1 MNATSIGKYI
11 SWAIIGVSVI
21 VIFAFLIANG
31 AGDWDPDLKG
41 SDLVDSNSYIIWF
54 NYVLAGLAAVLVLG
68 FFVIEMISNTKL
80 LIGTLSS
87 LLIVGVIAL
96 ISFFIASDAIPTFI
110 GAEKFKI
117 TASLSKW
124 VGTSIVSIYIFLG
137 LAVAG
142 IIYAEISKL
151 FK

>member
-21 VIFAFLIANG
+21 VIFAFLIVSAT
-31 AGDWDPDLKG
+31 GDWDPELKG
-41 SDLVDSNSYIIWF
+41 SDLVNSNSYIVWF
-54 NYVLAGLAAVLVLG
+54 NYVLAGLAAVLVVV
-68 FFVIEMISNTKL
+68 FFVMEMISNTKL

-87 LLIVGVIAL
+87 LLIVGIIAL
-96 ISFFIASDAIPTFI
+96 ISFFIASNEIPTFL
-110 GAEKFKI
+110 GAEKFQI
-117 TASLSKW
+117 TATTSKM
-124 VGTSIVSIYIFLG
+124 VGTSIISIYIFLG

-142 IIYAEISKL
+142 IIYAEVSKF